1 MKISPQQFVQNL
13 RNGGLNAQ
21 ASLTLAEASLK
32 SVTGG
37 KQGWTYAD
45 LPNYLQLAQDSHY
58 SDSMRKQL
66 IQMERDKPKQL
77 AKLQGF
83 YSQVVGILKKQ
94 VKA

>member
-13 RNGGLNAQ
+13 RDGGLNAQ
-21 ASLTLAEASLK
+21 ASLTLAESALK
-32 SVTGG
+32 GLTGG

-58 SDSMRKQL
+58 SDSLRKKL
-66 IQMERDKPKQL
+66 IQMERDKPKEL
-77 AKLQGF
+77 ARLQGF
-83 YSQVVGILKKQ
+83 YANVVGILKKQ